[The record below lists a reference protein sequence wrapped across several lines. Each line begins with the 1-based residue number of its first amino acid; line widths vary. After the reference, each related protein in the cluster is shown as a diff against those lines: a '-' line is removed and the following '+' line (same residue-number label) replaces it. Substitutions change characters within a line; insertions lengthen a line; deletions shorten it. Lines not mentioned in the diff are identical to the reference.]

1 MTMPKYEPLAD
12 LLTSDGRERIDLT
25 FADIEAVLHDAL
37 PKTARRRREWW
48 ANNRTRHVQAQAW
61 LDADY
66 EVGSVDLARERVTF
80 RRVRKP

>member
-12 LLTSDGRERIDLT
+12 LLTSEGRERIDLT
-25 FADIEAVLHDAL
+25 FAHIDAVLHDPL

-61 LDADY
+61 LDAGY
-66 EVGSVDLARERVTF
+66 EVESVDLDGKRVTF